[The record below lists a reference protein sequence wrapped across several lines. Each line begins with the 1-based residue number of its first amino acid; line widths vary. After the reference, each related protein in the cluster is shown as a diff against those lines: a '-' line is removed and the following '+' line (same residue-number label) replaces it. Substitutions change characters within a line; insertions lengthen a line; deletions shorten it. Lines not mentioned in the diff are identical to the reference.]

1 MLGRTG
7 LGSRDGSW
15 LGSQASASNR
25 GGEGRR
31 NESMT
36 DSPDQL
42 EIERKRLKFRSWHR
56 GTREMDLLL
65 GRFADSRL
73 DAFDGGAL
81 RAYAALLEEADP
93 DIYDWVCGRGQCP
106 DGELR
111 PIVAA
116 LMEFHSSIS
125 S

>member
-7 LGSRDGSW
+7 SDSRQAMIGRPSYPALGWRKR
-15 LGSQASASNR
+15 A
-25 GGEGRR
+25 
-31 NESMT
+31 MT
-36 DSPDQL
+36 DDL

-65 GRFADSRL
+65 GRFADKSLAGL
-73 DAFDGGAL
+73 DGQSL
-81 RAYAALLEEADP
+81 RAYAALLEQADP

-106 DGELR
+106 EGELR

-116 LMEFHSSIS
+116 LTEFHSSIS